1 MLDEALV
8 AAHARVEEL
17 EERLKSCQQQVASAE
32 RKASRSLK
40 RAEAEAQDM
49 LRSAAARRVVG
60 ALRRYEEGA
69 SLKSV
74 RDVFAYWRRG
84 THAVTSQSME
94 AKHAAA
100 CDSLRKDL
108 EAAHQRHAA
117 AREEQAEA
125 HDERL
130 AVEAGR
136 LSAAEA
142 RTEQLEARHTTR
154 MDEREAALEASLHA
168 RAPSIIIRRARMQ

>member
-1 MLDEALV
+1 MDGLRRIGRWAVRAREIVEPYGDEQPQIVRLQSNVQSVKCRADS
-8 AAHARVEEL
+8 EL
-17 EERLKSCQQQVASAE
+17 EERLKSCQQQVSSAE

-40 RAEAEAQDM
+40 RAEAEAQDV
-49 LRSAAARRVVG
+49 LRKAAARRVVG
-60 ALRRYEEGA
+60 ALRRYEDGA

-74 RDVFAYWRRG
+74 RDVFVYWRRG

-117 AREEQAEA
+117 AR
-125 HDERL
+125 DELLL
-130 AVEAGR
+130 ARG
-136 LSAAEA
+136 
-142 RTEQLEARHTTR
+142 
-154 MDEREAALEASLHA
+154 ERD
-168 RAPSIIIRRARMQ
+168 RVP